1 MDILQ
6 LDLQLFSLING
17 EWHNGF
23 LDALM
28 PFWRNKLFWMPLYLF
43 IGSFLVVNFGRKGF
57 VVVFL
62 LLATIGLADLV
73 SSRGFKKTVK
83 RVRPCNEIALQG
95 KARILMN
102 CGKSYSFTSS
112 HATNHTAIAVFLI
125 FTIGVL
131 FKGIKIPLLLWAIS
145 VGYGQIY
152 IGAHYP
158 LDVLGGILIGFII
171 GLLGAEVCRFILIR
185 FFGGDLERSDI

>member
-6 LDLQLFSLING
+6 LDLELFSLING
-17 EWHNGF
+17 QWHNNF
-23 LDALM
+23 WDTVM

-43 IGSFLVVNFGRKGF
+43 IGSFLVVNFPKKGF
-57 VVVFL
+57 VVIAL
-62 LLATIGLADLV
+62 LLATVGLADLV
-73 SSRGFKKTVK
+73 SSRGLKKTVK

-95 KARILMN
+95 KARIVMK

-125 FTIGVL
+125 FTIGAL
-131 FKGIKIPLLLWAIS
+131 FKWIKMPLLLWAIS

-158 LDVLGGILIGFII
+158 LDVLGGILVGFLI
-171 GLLGAEVCRFILIR
+171 GLFGASVCRLVLNR
-185 FFGGDLERSDI
+185 FFGGDLDYS